1 MGKAGLAVCVGFVL
15 GGTCV
20 CVLVG
25 GNGVFCLFV
34 FFLLSDEQGCVRW
47 YVFRC
52 LWEVCL
58 LMIGFIFVLLV
69 VWVRHPVLDT
79 AWQLSDDSS

>member
-25 GNGVFCLFV
+25 GNGVFCLF
-34 FFLLSDEQGCVRW
+34 FFSFSLMSRAVSGGMFSGVCGK
-47 YVFRC
+47 YVC
-52 LWEVCL
+52 
-58 LMIGFIFVLLV
+58 
-69 VWVRHPVLDT
+69 
-79 AWQLSDDSS
+79 